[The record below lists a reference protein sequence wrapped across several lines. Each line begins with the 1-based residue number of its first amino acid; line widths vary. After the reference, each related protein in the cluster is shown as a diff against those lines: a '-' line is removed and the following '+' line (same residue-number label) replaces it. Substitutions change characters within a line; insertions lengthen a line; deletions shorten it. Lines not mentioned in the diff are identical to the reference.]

1 MLRALL
7 QASLNLISTSPCPV
21 CGGGADPPDE
31 PGPCLTC
38 REKFDLAPGGLTG
51 DTPLPWLGLGPYEGA
66 YRQLLLSQRQRPKG
80 TVLRGLARALAAA
93 VPGGI
98 GGTILVAIPSW
109 KRQGNP
115 LPDLVVQQLIAQ
127 QGQGPPLGARA
138 LSLLQR
144 SRPTLGQHHLDR
156 QLRLRNQEG
165 AFRLQPSHRAAL
177 PQLKRQPIW
186 LVDDILTTGATALA
200 AAAALEQAGLEVKG
214 LLCLARTPF
223 RKPAPGRKR
232 SKAEARAIEVSGR
245 PPETGTPMGAGW
257 QGQEAR
263 PALTE
268 LQRASEA
275 AGTRAADPKPEP
287 RDLRSACRSGDGPG

>member
-21 CGGGADPPDE
+21 CGGGADPPDG
-31 PGPCLTC
+31 PGPCLSC
-38 REKFDLAPGGLTG
+38 RETFELIPGGLTG
-51 DTPLPWLGLGPYEGA
+51 DTPLPWLGLGLYADA

-80 TVLRGLARALAAA
+80 TVLRGLAQALAAE

-98 GGTILVAIPSW
+98 GGSILVAIPSW

-115 LPDLVVQQLIAQ
+115 LPNLVVQQLIAQ
-127 QGQGPPLGARA
+127 QGQGPRLGARA
-138 LSLLQR
+138 LPLLQR

-165 AFRLQPSHRAAL
+165 AFRLQPGQRAAL

-223 RKPAPGRKR
+223 RQPAPGRKR
-232 SKAEARAIEVSGR
+232 SSAEARAVEVSGR
-245 PPETGTPMGAGW
+245 PPEPR
-257 QGQEAR
+257 AR
-263 PALTE
+263 VANPE
-268 LQRASEA
+268 
-275 AGTRAADPKPEP
+275 PEP
-287 RDLRSACRSGDGPG
+287 RDLRSVGRSGDGPG

>member
-127 QGQGPPLGARA
+127 QRQGPPLGARA

-287 RDLRSACRSGDGPG
+287 CDLRSASRSGDGPG

>member
-21 CGGGADPPDE
+21 CGGGADPQGE

-38 REKFDLAPGGLTG
+38 RDHFALAPGGLTG
-51 DTPLPWLGLGPYEGA
+51 DTPLPWLGLGPYGGA
-66 YRQLLLSQRQRPKG
+66 YRQLLLSQRNRPKG
-80 TVLRGLARALAAA
+80 AVLRGLARALAAE
-93 VPGGI
+93 VPGGV

-127 QGQGPPLGARA
+127 QRQGPPLGARA
-138 LSLLQR
+138 LPLLQR

-156 QLRLRNQEG
+156 QLRLRNQEDT
-165 AFRLQPSHRAAL
+165 FRLQPGQRAAL

-200 AAAALEQAGLEVKG
+200 AAAALEQAGLAVKG

-223 RKPAPGRKR
+223 REPAPGRKR
-232 SKAEARAIEVSGR
+232 LKAEARAIEVSGR
-245 PPETGTPMGAGW
+245 PPETCTPMGPRW
-257 QGQEAR
+257 QGQETR

-268 LQRASEA
+268 WQRASEA
-275 AGTRAADPKPEP
+275 GGDPG
-287 RDLRSACRSGDGPG
+287 RQS

>member
-21 CGGGADPPDE
+21 CGGGADPPGE

-38 REKFDLAPGGLTG
+38 RDHFALAPGGLTG
-51 DTPLPWLGLGPYEGA
+51 DTPLPWLGLGAYEGA
-66 YRQLLLSQRQRPKG
+66 YRQLLLSQRNRPKG
-80 TVLRGLARALAAA
+80 AVLRGLARALAAE

-115 LPDLVVQQLIAQ
+115 LPDLVVQQLIAL

-138 LSLLQR
+138 LPLLQR

-156 QLRLRNQEG
+156 QLRLRNQED
-165 AFRLQPSHRAAL
+165 AFRLQPGHRAAL

-200 AAAALEQAGLEVKG
+200 AACALEQAGLPVKG

-223 RKPAPGRKR
+223 REPAPGRKR
-232 SKAEARAIEVSGR
+232 SSAEARAVEVSGR
-245 PPETGTPMGAGW
+245 PPEPR
-257 QGQEAR
+257 AR
-263 PALTE
+263 VANPE
-268 LQRASEA
+268 
-275 AGTRAADPKPEP
+275 PEP
-287 RDLRSACRSGDGPG
+287 RDLRSAGRSGDGPG

>member
-7 QASLNLISTSPCPV
+7 QASLNLISTSPCPL
-21 CGGGADPPDE
+21 CGGGADPPGE

-38 REKFDLAPGGLTG
+38 RDHFALAPGGLTG
-51 DTPLPWLGLGPYEGA
+51 DTPLPWLGLGPYGGA
-66 YRQLLLSQRQRPKG
+66 YRQLLLSQRNRPKG
-80 TVLRGLARALAAA
+80 AVLRGLARALAAE

-127 QGQGPPLGARA
+127 QRQGPPLGARA
-138 LSLLQR
+138 LPLLQR

-156 QLRLRNQEG
+156 QLRLRNQED
-165 AFRLQPSHRAAL
+165 AFRLQPGHRAAL

-223 RKPAPGRKR
+223 QGPEPGRDR
-232 SKAEARAIEVSGR
+232 SRAEARAKASHPRQPAPGAPAGNASR
-245 PPETGTPMGAGW
+245 P
-257 QGQEAR
+257 
-263 PALTE
+263 
-268 LQRASEA
+268 
-275 AGTRAADPKPEP
+275 
-287 RDLRSACRSGDGPG
+287 GPP

>member
-21 CGGGADPPDE
+21 CGGGADPPGE

-38 REKFDLAPGGLTG
+38 RERFALAPGGLTG

-66 YRQLLLSQRQRPKG
+66 YRLLLLSQRQRPKG
-80 TVLRGLARALAAA
+80 TVLRGLARALAAE

-98 GGTILVAIPSW
+98 GGSILVAIPSW

-127 QGQGPPLGARA
+127 QRQGPPLGART
-138 LSLLQR
+138 LPLLQR

-156 QLRLRNQEG
+156 QLRLRNQED
-165 AFRLQPSHRAAL
+165 AFRLQPGQRAAL

-200 AAAALEQAGLEVKG
+200 AAAALEQAGLTVKG

-223 RKPAPGRKR
+223 REPAPGGKG
-232 SKAEARAIEVSGR
+232 SSAEARS
-245 PPETGTPMGAGW
+245 
-257 QGQEAR
+257 
-263 PALTE
+263 ALTG
-268 LQRASEA
+268 LQRACEA
-275 AGTRAADPKPEP
+275 GEGP
-287 RDLRSACRSGDGPG
+287 CRHTGARTP

>member
-21 CGGGADPPDE
+21 CGGGADPPDK
-31 PGPCLTC
+31 PGPCLSC
-38 REKFDLAPGGLTG
+38 RETFELAPGGLTG

-66 YRQLLLSQRQRPKG
+66 YRLLLLSQRQRPKG
-80 TVLRGLARALAAA
+80 TVLRGLARALAAE

-98 GGTILVAIPSW
+98 GGSILVAIPSW

-115 LPDLVVQQLIAQ
+115 LPNLVVQQLIAQ

-138 LSLLQR
+138 LPLLQR

-165 AFRLQPSHRAAL
+165 AFRLQPGQRAAL

-223 RKPAPGRKR
+223 REPTPGRKR
-232 SKAEARAIEVSGR
+232 SRPEGEAVEAKGS
-245 PPETGTPMGAGW
+245 PPEACAPMAPRG

-263 PALTE
+263 AALTG
-268 LQRASEA
+268 LQRGREA
-275 AGTRAADPKPEP
+275 GGGAGRQSVARTP
-287 RDLRSACRSGDGPG
+287 

>member
-21 CGGGADPPDE
+21 CGGGADPPDG
-31 PGPCLTC
+31 PGPCLCC
-38 REKFDLAPGGLTG
+38 RETFDLVPGGLTG
-51 DTPLPWLGLGPYEGA
+51 DTPLPWLGLGLYADA

-80 TVLRGLARALAAA
+80 TVLRGLAQALAAE

-98 GGTILVAIPSW
+98 GGSILVAIPSW

-115 LPDLVVQQLIAQ
+115 LPNLVVQQLIAQ

-138 LSLLQR
+138 LPLLQR

-165 AFRLQPSHRAAL
+165 AFRLQPGQRAAL

-223 RKPAPGRKR
+223 REPTPGRKR
-232 SKAEARAIEVSGR
+232 SRLEVEAVEANGS
-245 PPETGTPMGAGW
+245 PPEACAPMAPRW

-263 PALTE
+263 AALT
-268 LQRASEA
+268 
-275 AGTRAADPKPEP
+275 
-287 RDLRSACRSGDGPG
+287 